1 MQRLFHIAEG
11 ADRAVDVDPADLGRL
26 RAAGGWIWL
35 DVVGIDASEM
45 QAIADEFGFDHLA
58 VEDVLDE
65 SEYPKVDD
73 YPDHTLAVLLGI
85 ADDEEKLRIVE
96 YDVFLGAGYLVT
108 VLHEDLPGV
117 GWMREHLIEP
127 GRLAGLGP
135 DRFCA
140 LLVEAEAGRFR
151 TLVDSLEGQIEGLE
165 DRALAADA
173 TVIGEIY
180 ALRRDALM
188 LRRVVG
194 PLEDAIHRLAGEP
207 LPAIGQRA
215 GMRFASIEDGYER
228 IIETLDAARG
238 LLAAVLETYRASA
251 AEKAN
256 EVMKVLT
263 VFAAIV
269 LPLSLMAGLY
279 GMNFE
284 YMPELGWRWSYFALL
299 GAMAT
304 VGIGLWL
311 YFSWRGFISG
321 PRFSAVPRTIGRGLS
336 GVVRLTTKP
345 VAGLA
350 RVVRGRADP
359 VGDPPDDPA
368 T

>member
-1 MQRLFHIAEG
+1 MQRLFHITEG
-11 ADRAVDVDPADLGRL
+11 SDRAVAADPAELGAR

-35 DVVGIDASEM
+35 DVVGVDASEV
-45 QAIADEFGFDHLA
+45 QAIADEFDFDHLS

-85 ADDEEKLRIVE
+85 ADDEQKLRIVE
-96 YDVFLGAGYLVT
+96 YDVFVGPGYLVT
-108 VLHEDLPGV
+108 ILHEDLPGV
-117 GWMREHLIEP
+117 GWMREHLVEP

-135 DRFCA
+135 DRFAA
-140 LLVEAEAGRFR
+140 LVVEAEAGRFR
-151 TLVDSLEGQIEGLE
+151 TLVDSLEGHIEGLE

-173 TVIGEIY
+173 TVIGEIH
-180 ALRRDALM
+180 ALRRDALV
-188 LRRVVG
+188 LRRVLG
-194 PLEDAIHRLAGEP
+194 PLEDAVHRLGGEP
-207 LPAIGQRA
+207 LPGIGPRA

-228 IIETLDAARG
+228 IVESVDAARG
-238 LLAAVLETYRASA
+238 LLTAVLETYRAAA

-269 LPLSLMAGLY
+269 LPLSLMAGIY
-279 GMNFE
+279 GMNFQH
-284 YMPELGWRWSYFALL
+284 MPELGWRWSYFALL
-299 GAMAT
+299 GAMAV

-311 YFSWRGFISG
+311 YFARRGFIGG
-321 PRFSAVPRTIGRGLS
+321 PRIGAVPRTIGRGLT

-350 RVVRGRADP
+350 RVVRGRAD
-359 VGDPPDDPA
+359 DDPA
-368 T
+368 DSAT